1 MAKIAEEVVGMAQ
14 PLAQDLGLAVWDV
27 EYVKEGGQMILRV
40 YIDREDRPITHEDC
54 EAMSR
59 RLDEELDKRDLIAGE
74 YNLEVSSPGA
84 ERPLRN
90 DRDFERFQGQQVLV
104 KTFAPVNGKK
114 EWKGALLGATDG
126 AIRIQGPKGEI
137 TFSRD
142 QVSLIR
148 LTIDI

>member
-1 MAKIAEEVVGMAQ
+1 MAKIADEVAGMAQ
-14 PLAQDLGLAVWDV
+14 PLAQDLGLDVWDV

-59 RLDEELDKRDLIAGE
+59 RLDEELDKRDLIAGA
-74 YNLEVSSPGA
+74 YCLEISSPGA
-84 ERPLRN
+84 ERPLRTE
-90 DRDFERFQGQQVLV
+90 RDFERFRGQQVLV
-104 KTFAPVNGKK
+104 KTFAPVSGKK
-114 EWKGALLGATDG
+114 EWKGELLGVTD
-126 AIRIQGPKGEI
+126 ADLRLQGPKGEM

-142 QVSLIR
+142 QVSLVR

>member
-1 MAKIAEEVVGMAQ
+1 MAKIAEEVAAMAH
-14 PLAQDLGLAVWDV
+14 PLAQDLGLDIWDV

-54 EAMSR
+54 EALSR
-59 RLDEELDKRDLIAGE
+59 RLDEELDKRDVVPGA

-84 ERPLRN
+84 ERPLRTE
-90 DRDFERFQGQQVLV
+90 RDFERFRGQKVLV

-114 EWKGALLGATDG
+114 EWKGELLGASE
-126 AIRIQGPKGEI
+126 AEIRIAGPKGEMA
-137 TFSRD
+137 FSRD

-148 LTIDI
+148 LTIEF

>member
-1 MAKIAEEVVGMAQ
+1 MAKIAEEVVAMAH
-14 PLAQDLGLAVWDV
+14 PLAQDLGLAIWGV

-40 YIDREDRPITHEDC
+40 FIDREDRPITHEDC
-54 EAMSR
+54 EALSR
-59 RLDEELDKRDLIAGE
+59 RLDEELDKRDLVPGA

-84 ERPLRN
+84 ERPLRTE
-90 DRDFERFQGQQVLV
+90 RDFERFRGQKVLV

-114 EWKGALLGATDG
+114 EWKGELLGATETE
-126 AIRIQGPKGEI
+126 IRIAGPKGEM

-148 LTIDI
+148 LTIEF